1 MLKNWESL
9 EVFKGGRCSL
19 MVSQTHSGNQ
29 HRTRMGYLN
38 SILTLG
44 MYHKTLF
51 PPDTLAIVLNANNK
65 LVKECLFINKKVLL
79 HIAMAF

>member
-1 MLKNWESL
+1 MLKYWESL
-9 EVFKGGRCSL
+9 EVFRGGHCSL
-19 MVSQTHSGNQ
+19 MVGQTHSGNQ
-29 HRTRMGYLN
+29 HRMRTGYLN

-65 LVKECLFINKKVLL
+65 LVKECILITKKVLL